1 MSHGMQSMFG
11 AQGADP
17 ATAYHKAYVGL
28 FGLVQR
34 QAVMLA
40 FIDVFQLLA
49 VMFLAIIPL
58 ILIMKRPGKGGP
70 GDVSAH

>member
-1 MSHGMQSMFG
+1 
-11 AQGADP
+11 
-17 ATAYHKAYVGL
+17 
-28 FGLVQR
+28 
-34 QAVMLA
+34 
-40 FIDVFQLLA
+40 VFQLLA